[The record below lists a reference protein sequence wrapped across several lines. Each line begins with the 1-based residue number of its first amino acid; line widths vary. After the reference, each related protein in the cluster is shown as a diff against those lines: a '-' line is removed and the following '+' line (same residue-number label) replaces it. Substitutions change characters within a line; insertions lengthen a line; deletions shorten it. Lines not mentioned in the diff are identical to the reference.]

1 MLLTASCQVLAECR
15 PLMALEGVVS
25 LDQCTAADSCVSA
38 AEALF
43 QYSTK
48 DSEAEDDP
56 AVLNISLH
64 ASPWRLYDTEKRIL
78 TIDEVAEIAKP
89 FIEKGAKRI
98 VLKASWTGLS
108 PDRGEKSLAT
118 KLSEA
123 LGGFPVEGFDGF
135 LWIAKDGSTK
145 TTHQA
150 VTLYQGGGPY
160 KIRPGSDVMVS
171 MVAGWPTS
179 LEDIFLQNK
188 DPEGI
193 KDAGAGWDIFFL
205 CPDRALQAFEAA
217 ARYANP
223 IAAYNAALIRLERK
237 SKGDL
242 KAAAVLLSQAAN
254 AGDKK
259 AKTRLEILRKQ
270 HR

>member
-1 MLLTASCQVLAECR
+1 
-15 PLMALEGVVS
+15 MALEGVVS
-25 LDQCTAADSCVSA
+25 LDQCTAGESCVSA

-48 DSEAEDDP
+48 ERAADDDSTT
-56 AVLNISLH
+56 LNLSLH
-64 ASPWRLYDTEKRIL
+64 ASPWRLYDMEKRII
-78 TIDEVAEIAKP
+78 TIEEVAEMVKP
-89 FIEKGAKRI
+89 FIAKGAKRI
-98 VLKASWTGLS
+98 VLKASWTGVS

-135 LWIAKDGSTK
+135 LWIAEDGSTR

-150 VTLYQGGGPY
+150 TTLFQGGGPY
-160 KIRPGSDVMVS
+160 KIRPGSEVMVS
-171 MVAGWPTS
+171 MVAGWPAP
-179 LEDIFLQNK
+179 LEDIFLRNK
-188 DPEGI
+188 DADGI

-242 KAAAVLLSQAAN
+242 KAAAELLSQAAN

-259 AKTRLEILRKQ
+259 AQERLKILRRQ